1 MRNKPQAPQILPY
14 QPSPAPWTRENCT
27 KSCLLSPDI
36 QKIQNLSFLYLFP
49 FSKLHCC
56 SKVNDFDSLS
66 TSFSQDNVF
75 WLTDNHVKL
84 KFQNISTNTLRSRWT
99 MDLLCRYSKPLL
111 TFGGNQFNTQRNRM
125 KWKTQIYQIPM
136 MRRALSRLT

>member
-75 WLTDNHVKL
+75 WLRDFLTLDL
-84 KFQNISTNTLRSRWT
+84 QFWISECNTFRSRWT
-99 MDLLCRYSKPLL
+99 IDLLCRYSKPLL
-111 TFGGNQFNTQRNRM
+111 TFGG
-125 KWKTQIYQIPM
+125 YQIQKDGM
-136 MRRALSRLT
+136 KGGMFQLKGRH